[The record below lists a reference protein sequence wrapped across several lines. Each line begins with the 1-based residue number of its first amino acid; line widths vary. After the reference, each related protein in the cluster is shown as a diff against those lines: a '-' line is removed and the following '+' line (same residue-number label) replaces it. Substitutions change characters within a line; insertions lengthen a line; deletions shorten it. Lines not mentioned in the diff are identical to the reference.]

1 VAVTRRF
8 IVFALEELS
17 RFRSKAVCSCIMQAR
32 IDLNER
38 SGTSVERAMTAPDTK
53 SGLEES
59 AGKGGSAGVGTAG
72 APAAP
77 DKSSPVAKANN
88 HNIRISPAVLDA
100 AGKDVDALLQSLH
113 TVPEGLTQAEA
124 EARARTTG
132 PNEVAQERR
141 RGWFMRLLIIL
152 RNPLVILLAALSVIS
167 FATGDARAGTVMAC
181 MVVLSA
187 TLRFAQEARADAAAA
202 KLKAMIHVTAAVF
215 RDGKALE
222 MPLRELVPGD
232 IINLHAGDMIPGD
245 VRVLTA
251 KDLFVSQGTLTGES
265 YPVEKFHDPDPKAS
279 NSPIDLKNICFMGTS
294 VESGTATAVVVVTGV
309 STYLGT
315 MAGSITDEAPPTSF
329 DRGLSRFTWLMIQ
342 LMAVMVPLVF
352 LINGFTKHDWK
363 SAFFFAMAV
372 AVGLTPEMLPMIVSV
387 CLSKGAIAMS
397 RKKVIVKRLN
407 AIQNFG
413 GMDVLC
419 TDKTGTLTEDRV
431 VLQRHC
437 NVEGR
442 ETDEVLLD
450 GYIISHF
457 QTGLKN
463 LLDTAILNSSDFH
476 QQSLIEKYKKL
487 DEVPFDF
494 TRRMMSVM
502 VETPDGKA
510 ILLTKGAPEEIFH
523 QCSHFELDGKLSP
536 MEPGLMKGLRDEYAD
551 LSNDGFRVL
560 AVAQKE
566 MQGKQS
572 CSKEDERDLVLKGYV
587 AFLDPP
593 KGTAAIAIQALHKH
607 GVGVKILTGDNELIS
622 RKVCRDVGLEPDPM
636 LLGEAVE
643 KMSDADLADAAEKT
657 TLFARLTPAHKQRIV
672 RLLRSK
678 GHVVGFMGDGINDA
692 PALHAADIG
701 ISVDTAVDIAKESAD
716 LILLEKDLMV
726 LEGGVIEGRKVF
738 ANILKYIRMG
748 ASSNFGNM
756 FSVLGASAFLP
767 FIPMAPIQ
775 ILTNNMLYDFSQVPI
790 PTDAVDEELVARP
803 RPWDVGEIKRFIL
816 CIGPISS
823 IFDYTT
829 FFVMLYPFKCWDP
842 ARAPLFQTGWFVESL
857 MTQTLIIHIIR
868 TNKIPFFQSRAS
880 WSLTLTTLAIMA
892 LGAWLPYSPL
902 ASSLGLVH
910 LPGLYWPILLATLLA
925 YSCLTQGIK
934 VWLLWKKWI

>member
-1 VAVTRRF
+1 
-8 IVFALEELS
+8 
-17 RFRSKAVCSCIMQAR
+17 
-32 IDLNER
+32 
-38 SGTSVERAMTAPDTK
+38 MTAPDTN
-53 SGLEES
+53 SALEES
-59 AGKGGSAGVGTAG
+59 AGKSGPAGVGHAG
-72 APAAP
+72 TPASP
-77 DKSSPVAKANN
+77 DESSPGAKAKN
-88 HNIRISPAVLDA
+88 HNIRVSSAVLDA
-100 AGKDVDALLQSLH
+100 AGKNGDALLQSLH
-113 TVPEGLTQAEA
+113 TAPEGLTQEEA
-124 EARARTTG
+124 EARARTAG

-141 RGWFMRLLIIL
+141 RGWFVRLLIIL
-152 RNPLVILLAALSVIS
+152 RNPLVILLAALSSIS

-202 KLKAMIHVTAAVF
+202 KLKAMIHVTANVF
-215 RDGKALE
+215 RDGKAQE
-222 MPLRELVPGD
+222 MPLRDLVPGD
-232 IINLHAGDMIPGD
+232 IINLNAGDMIPGD
-245 VRVLTA
+245 VRILTA

-265 YPVEKFHDPDPKAS
+265 YPVEKFHEPDTKASNSPPS

-294 VESGTATAVVVVTGV
+294 VESGAATAVVVVTGAN
-309 STYLGT
+309 TYLGT
-315 MAGSITDEAPPTSF
+315 MAGSITEEAPPTSF

-437 NVEGR
+437 NVAGR

-463 LLDTAILNSSDFH
+463 LLDTAILNSPDFH
-476 QQSLIEKYKKL
+476 QQALIEKYKKL
-487 DEVPFDF
+487 DEIPFDF

-502 VETPDGKA
+502 VETPEGKA

-523 QCSHFELDGKLSP
+523 QCSRFELDGKLSP
-536 MEPGLMKGLRDEYAD
+536 MDPGLMKGLRDEYAS
-551 LSNDGFRVL
+551 LSSDGFRVL
-560 AVAQKE
+560 AVAVKE
-566 MQGKQS
+566 LPGKQS
-572 CSKEDERDLVLKGYV
+572 CSKEDERELVLKGYV

-607 GVGVKILTGDNELIS
+607 GVGVKILTGDNDLIS

-643 KMSDADLADAAEKT
+643 KMSDAELADAAEKT

-829 FFVMLYPFKCWDP
+829 FFVMLYLFKCWDP
-842 ARAPLFQTGWFVESL
+842 SRAPLFQTGWFVESL

-892 LGAWLPYSPL
+892 FGAWLPYSPL